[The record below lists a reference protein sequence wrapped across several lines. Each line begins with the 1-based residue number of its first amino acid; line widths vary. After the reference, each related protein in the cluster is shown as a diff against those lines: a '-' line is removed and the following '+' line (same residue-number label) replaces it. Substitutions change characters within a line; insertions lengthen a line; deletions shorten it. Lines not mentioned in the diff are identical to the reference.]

1 MLLTYLDV
9 SVLVE
14 ELHAPLEA
22 GEAALAAL
30 DHEQVQLPGRS
41 KTLLFL
47 QMDGFNHQNTPWVEF
62 V

>member
-30 DHEQVQLPGRS
+30 DHEQEQLPGWS
-41 KTLLFL
+41 KTLLL
-47 QMDGFNHQNTPWVEF
+47 LKWMA
-62 V
+62 

>member
-1 MLLTYLDV
+1 MVSTKYMLLTYLDV

-30 DHEQVQLPGRS
+30 DHEQEQLPGRS
-41 KTLLFL
+41 KTLLL
-47 QMDGFNHQNTPWVEF
+47 LKWMA
-62 V
+62 